1 MPVCLLAGS
10 HSFSKLGG
18 GEIMSQNFSRPL
30 IGSVLAMTLGL
41 GTACSH
47 SIELAAP
54 TDTIPSANATVAT
67 DARVPLLL
75 ETIRVTHN
83 GSSIAPP
90 AILER
95 QVLGA
100 IEATRLFSQH
110 YQSGY
115 TQPAANQ
122 ARVTVR
128 LSIDNLVE
136 PHAGQAAWRGFLV
149 SASMFTLAPF
159 ISLNYDYGA
168 QMSLEMERWD
178 GKTKQYTAT
187 SNGSAHY
194 NLFGANPEI
203 IEQLKGQVT
212 EACLS
217 SLLNQVIQDSAFYL
231 ASHAQSH
238 EHPIRTV
245 SVGIRHSS
253 PHAIPIS
260 QPITGGSPR

>member
-1 MPVCLLAGS
+1 MMG
-10 HSFSKLGG
+10 
-18 GEIMSQNFSRPL
+18 QNFSRLL
-30 IGSVLAMTLGL
+30 IGSAIAITLGL
-41 GTACSH
+41 GTGCSH
-47 SIELAAP
+47 WIELAGP
-54 TDTIPSANATVAT
+54 TDTASPASATVAT

-90 AILER
+90 VMLER

-100 IEATRLFSQH
+100 IEATRLFSQY

-115 TQPAANQ
+115 AQPAASQ
-122 ARVTVR
+122 PHIAVR
-128 LSIDNLVE
+128 LSIDNLVD

-149 SASMFTLAPF
+149 SASMFTLSPF
-159 ISLNYDYGA
+159 ISLNYDFGA

-178 GKTKQYTAT
+178 GQIKQYTAT

-194 NLFGANPEI
+194 NLFAANPEI

-231 ASHAQSH
+231 ASSEQSKGNT
-238 EHPIRTV
+238 IRTV
-245 SVGIRHSS
+245 SVGIRHSI
-253 PHAIPIS
+253 PRAISVS
-260 QPITGGSPR
+260 QPIAESSTR

>member
-1 MPVCLLAGS
+1 M
-10 HSFSKLGG
+10 
-18 GEIMSQNFSRPL
+18 MSQIFSRPL
-30 IGSVLAMTLGL
+30 IGSVLAMALSLGI
-41 GTACSH
+41 GCSH
-47 SIELAAP
+47 RIELAP
-54 TDTIPSANATVAT
+54 STDTASPARATVAT
-67 DARVPLLL
+67 DARMPLLL

-122 ARVTVR
+122 AHVTVR

-149 SASMFTLAPF
+149 GASMFTLAPF

-168 QMSLEMERWD
+168 Q
-178 GKTKQYTAT
+178 T
-187 SNGSAHY
+187 
-194 NLFGANPEI
+194 
-203 IEQLKGQVT
+203 
-212 EACLS
+212 
-217 SLLNQVIQDSAFYL
+217 
-231 ASHAQSH
+231 
-238 EHPIRTV
+238 
-245 SVGIRHSS
+245 SS
-253 PHAIPIS
+253 PTRRSAPTRRPTRS
-260 QPITGGSPR
+260 LTSSGRPE

>member
-1 MPVCLLAGS
+1 MMGQIC
-10 HSFSKLGG
+10 
-18 GEIMSQNFSRPL
+18 SRPL
-30 IGSVLAMTLGL
+30 LSSILAMTLGL
-41 GTACSH
+41 GTGCSH
-47 SIELAAP
+47 WIELAAP
-54 TDTIPSANATVAT
+54 TETTSPTSATVAT

-90 AILER
+90 ATLER

-115 TQPAANQ
+115 TQPAADQ

-128 LSIDNLVE
+128 LSIDNRVE
-136 PHAGQAAWRGFLV
+136 PHAGQAAWRGFV
-149 SASMFTLAPF
+149 VGASMFALAPF
-159 ISLNYDYGA
+159 ISLNYDYA
-168 QMSLEMERWD
+168 AEMSLEMERWD
-178 GKTKQYTAT
+178 GQIKRYTAT

-194 NLFGANPEI
+194 NLFGASPDV

-217 SLLNQVIQDSAFYL
+217 SLLNQVIQDSTFYL
-231 ASHAQSH
+231 ASSEQ
-238 EHPIRTV
+238 PQGNQIRTV
-245 SVGIRHSS
+245 SVGVRHSS
-253 PHAIPIS
+253 PRAIPVS
-260 QPITGGSPR
+260 QPIAGSSPQ

>member
-1 MPVCLLAGS
+1 MMG
-10 HSFSKLGG
+10 KT
-18 GEIMSQNFSRPL
+18 ISRPL
-30 IGSVLAMTLGL
+30 LGSVLAITLGL
-41 GTACSH
+41 VTGCSH
-47 SIELAAP
+47 WIELAVP
-54 TDTIPSANATVAT
+54 TDAAPSISATVAT

-75 ETIRVTHN
+75 EAVRLTHN

-95 QVLGA
+95 HVLGA

-115 TQPAANQ
+115 TQPGTDQ

-128 LSIDNLVE
+128 LSIDNLIE
-136 PHAGQAAWRGFLV
+136 PHAGQAAWRGFV
-149 SASMFTLAPF
+149 VGASMFTLAPF
-159 ISLNYDYGA
+159 ISLNYDFDT

-178 GKTKQYTAT
+178 GQVKRYTAT

-194 NLFGANPEI
+194 NLFGANPEV

-217 SLLNQVIQDSAFYL
+217 ALLNQVIQDSTFYL
-231 ASHAQSH
+231 ASKEQPQGS
-238 EHPIRTV
+238 PIRTV
-245 SVGIRHSS
+245 SVGVRHSS
-253 PHAIPIS
+253 PRAIPVS
-260 QPITGGSPR
+260 QPIADSSTQ

>member
-1 MPVCLLAGS
+1 LAAFLFIFKS
-10 HSFSKLGG
+10 GG
-18 GEIMSQNFSRPL
+18 GGVMGQFVSRPL
-30 IGSVLAMTLGL
+30 VGGVLALMLSL

-54 TDTIPSANATVAT
+54 ADTAPSANATVAT

-115 TQPAANQ
+115 QQPAANQ
-122 ARVTVR
+122 AHVTVR

-178 GKTKQYTAT
+178 GQTKQYTAT

-194 NLFGANPEI
+194 NLFGASPEI

-217 SLLNQVIQDSAFYL
+217 SLLNQVIRDSAFYH
-231 ASHAQSH
+231 ASHVQSH
-238 EHPIRTV
+238 DHPIRTV
-245 SVGIRHSS
+245 SVGVQHPSS
-253 PHAIPIS
+253 RVVPVSRPVADTS
-260 QPITGGSPR
+260 LR

>member
-1 MPVCLLAGS
+1 MMGQIL
-10 HSFSKLGG
+10 
-18 GEIMSQNFSRPL
+18 SRPL

-41 GTACSH
+41 GTGCSH
-47 SIELAAP
+47 WIELAVP
-54 TDTIPSANATVAT
+54 TDAAPPASATVAT

-115 TQPAANQ
+115 TQPAADQ

-136 PHAGQAAWRGFLV
+136 PHAGQAAWRGLV
-149 SASMFTLAPF
+149 IGASMFTLAPF
-159 ISLNYDYGA
+159 ISLNYDYGTA
-168 QMSLEMERWD
+168 MSLEMERWD
-178 GKTKQYTAT
+178 GQIKHYTAI

-194 NLFGANPEI
+194 HLFGANPDV

-217 SLLNQVIQDSAFYL
+217 SLLNQVIQDSTFYL
-231 ASHAQSH
+231 TSNQQPRGN
-238 EHPIRTV
+238 PIRTV
-245 SVGIRHSS
+245 SVGVRHSS
-253 PHAIPIS
+253 GIPC
-260 QPITGGSPR
+260 PTDRNPLR

>member
-1 MPVCLLAGS
+1 MMGQ
-10 HSFSKLGG
+10 
-18 GEIMSQNFSRPL
+18 IFSRPL
-30 IGSVLAMTLGL
+30 ISSVLAMTVGL
-41 GTACSH
+41 GTGCSH
-47 SIELAAP
+47 WIELAVPADAAP
-54 TDTIPSANATVAT
+54 PTSATVAT

-90 AILER
+90 TILER

-115 TQPAANQ
+115 TQPAADQ

-136 PHAGQAAWRGFLV
+136 PHAGQAAWRGFV
-149 SASMFTLAPF
+149 VGASMFALAPF
-159 ISLNYDYGA
+159 ISLNYDYGTHMA
-168 QMSLEMERWD
+168 LELERWD
-178 GKTKQYTAT
+178 GQIKRYTAT

-194 NLFGANPEI
+194 NLFGASPDV

-217 SLLNQVIQDSAFYL
+217 SLLNQVIRDSTFYL
-231 ASHAQSH
+231 AGSAQPQD
-238 EHPIRTV
+238 HPIRTV
-245 SVGIRHSS
+245 SVGVRRPSS
-253 PHAIPIS
+253 RAIPVS
-260 QPITGGSPR
+260 RPLADASPR

>member
-1 MPVCLLAGS
+1 MGQ
-10 HSFSKLGG
+10 
-18 GEIMSQNFSRPL
+18 IFSRPL
-30 IGSVLAMTLGL
+30 FSGVLAMTLGF
-41 GTACSH
+41 GTGCSH
-47 SIELAAP
+47 SIELAFPTEAAP
-54 TDTIPSANATVAT
+54 PTNASVAM

-115 TQPAANQ
+115 TQPSEDQ

-136 PHAGQAAWRGFLV
+136 PHAGQAAWRGFV
-149 SASMFTLAPF
+149 VGASMFVLAPF
-159 ISLNYDYGA
+159 ISLNYDYGTE
-168 QMSLEMERWD
+168 MSLEMERWD
-178 GKTKQYTAT
+178 GQIKRYTAT

-194 NLFGANPEI
+194 NLFGASPEV

-217 SLLNQVIQDSAFYL
+217 SLLSQMIQDSPFYL
-231 ASHAQSH
+231 ARSAKPQGS
-238 EHPIRTV
+238 PIRTV
-245 SVGIRHSS
+245 SVGVRHSS
-253 PHAIPIS
+253 TRTIPVS
-260 QPITGGSPR
+260 QPIPDFSPR

>member
-1 MPVCLLAGS
+1 M
-10 HSFSKLGG
+10 
-18 GEIMSQNFSRPL
+18 MDQMFSRPL
-30 IGSVLAMTLGL
+30 LSSVLAMTLGL
-41 GTACSH
+41 GTGCSH
-47 SIELAAP
+47 WIELAGP
-54 TDTIPSANATVAT
+54 TDAAPPASATVAT

-110 YQSGY
+110 YQSGSA
-115 TQPAANQ
+115 QPAADQ
-122 ARVTVR
+122 ARVTLR

-136 PHAGQAAWRGFLV
+136 PHAGQAAWRGFV
-149 SASMFTLAPF
+149 VGASMFALAPF

-168 QMSLEMERWD
+168 EMALEMERWD
-178 GKTKQYTAT
+178 GQIKQYTAT
-187 SNGSAHY
+187 SKGSAHY
-194 NLFGANPEI
+194 HLFGASPDI

-217 SLLNQVIQDSAFYL
+217 SLLNQVIQDSPFYL
-231 ASHAQSH
+231 TSTPQPRGN
-238 EHPIRTV
+238 PIRTV
-245 SVGIRHSS
+245 SVGVRRPSS
-253 PHAIPIS
+253 HALPVSRPIATAAP
-260 QPITGGSPR
+260 Q

>member
-1 MPVCLLAGS
+1 MMTGQIFPRL
-10 HSFSKLGG
+10 
-18 GEIMSQNFSRPL
+18 L
-30 IGSVLAMTLGL
+30 IGSMLAVTLGL
-41 GTACSH
+41 GTGCSH
-47 SIELAAP
+47 WIELAAP
-54 TDTIPSANATVAT
+54 TDTTPPASATVAT

-83 GSSIAPP
+83 GSAIAPP

-110 YQSGY
+110 YQSGHA
-115 TQPAANQ
+115 QPATSQ

-136 PHAGQAAWRGFLV
+136 PHAGQAAWRGLLV

-159 ISLNYDYGA
+159 IPLNYDYGA

-178 GKTKQYTAT
+178 GQTKHYSAT

-194 NLFGANPEI
+194 YLFGASPEV

-217 SLLNQVIQDSAFYL
+217 SLLDQVIHDSTFFLAGNTQPQDR
-231 ASHAQSH
+231 
-238 EHPIRTV
+238 PIRTV
-245 SVGIRHSS
+245 SVTVRRPSNRAVPISRSLPDSS
-253 PHAIPIS
+253 P
-260 QPITGGSPR
+260 R

>member
-1 MPVCLLAGS
+1 MQLAKSGRD
-10 HSFSKLGG
+10 KMMTQ
-18 GEIMSQNFSRPL
+18 IFSRPL
-30 IGSVLAMTLGL
+30 IGCVLALTLGL
-41 GTACSH
+41 GTGCSH
-47 SIELAAP
+47 WIELTAP
-54 TDTIPSANATVAT
+54 TDTAPPANATVAT

-110 YQSGY
+110 YQSGHA
-115 TQPAANQ
+115 QPAANQ

-128 LSIDNLVE
+128 LSINNLIE
-136 PHAGQAAWRGFLV
+136 PHAGQAAWRGLLV

-178 GKTKQYTAT
+178 GQIKHYTAT

-194 NLFGANPEI
+194 KLFGANPEV

-217 SLLNQVIQDSAFYL
+217 SLLNQVIQDSTFFL
-231 ASHAQSH
+231 AGNAQPH
-238 EHPIRTV
+238 DYPIRTV
-245 SVGIRHSS
+245 SVGVRRPTSRAVPVSRPLTDAS
-253 PHAIPIS
+253 P
-260 QPITGGSPR
+260 Q

>member
-1 MPVCLLAGS
+1 M
-10 HSFSKLGG
+10 
-18 GEIMSQNFSRPL
+18 
-30 IGSVLAMTLGL
+30 
-41 GTACSH
+41 
-47 SIELAAP
+47 
-54 TDTIPSANATVAT
+54 
-67 DARVPLLL
+67 
-75 ETIRVTHN
+75 THN

-115 TQPAANQ
+115 TQPATNQ

-149 SASMFTLAPF
+149 GASMFTLAPF

-178 GKTKQYTAT
+178 GQIKQYTAT

-194 NLFGANPEI
+194 NLFGANPEV

-217 SLLNQVIQDSAFYL
+217 SLLNQVIQDSTFYL
-231 ASHAQSH
+231 ASSEQPQGNS
-238 EHPIRTV
+238 IRTV
-245 SVGIRHSS
+245 SVGVRRSS
-253 PHAIPIS
+253 PRAVPMS
-260 QPITGGSPR
+260 QPIADSAPR

>member
-1 MPVCLLAGS
+1 MR
-10 HSFSKLGG
+10 
-18 GEIMSQNFSRPL
+18 SQIFSRPL

-41 GTACSH
+41 GTGCSH
-47 SIELAAP
+47 WIELAGP
-54 TDTIPSANATVAT
+54 TDAAPPISATVAT

-75 ETIRVTHN
+75 ETIRVTLN

-90 AILER
+90 TILER

-100 IEATRLFSQH
+100 IEATRLFSQL

-115 TQPAANQ
+115 TQPAADQ

-136 PHAGQAAWRGFLV
+136 PHAGQAAWRGFV
-149 SASMFTLAPF
+149 VGASMFALAPF

-168 QMSLEMERWD
+168 EMSLEMERWD
-178 GKTKQYTAT
+178 GQIKRYIAT

-194 NLFGANPEI
+194 NLFGASPDV
-203 IEQLKGQVT
+203 IEQLKGEVT

-217 SLLNQVIQDSAFYL
+217 SLLNQVIQDSDFFL
-231 ASHAQSH
+231 ASS
-238 EHPIRTV
+238 EHSQDKPIRFV
-245 SVGIRHSS
+245 SVGVRHSS
-253 PHAIPIS
+253 PRVIPVS
-260 QPITGGSPR
+260 QPIADSSAQ

>member
-1 MPVCLLAGS
+1 MMGQ
-10 HSFSKLGG
+10 
-18 GEIMSQNFSRPL
+18 IFSRPL
-30 IGSVLAMTLGL
+30 IGGVLAMTLSL
-41 GTACSH
+41 GIGCSH
-47 SIELAAP
+47 RIELAP
-54 TDTIPSANATVAT
+54 STDTASPARATVAT
-67 DARVPLLL
+67 DARMPLLL

-122 ARVTVR
+122 ARVTMRV
-128 LSIDNLVE
+128 SIDNLVE
-136 PHAGQAAWRGFLV
+136 PHAGQAAWRSFLV
-149 SASMFTLAPF
+149 GASMFTLAPF

-178 GKTKQYTAT
+178 GKIKQYTAT

-194 NLFGANPEI
+194 HLFGANPEV

-217 SLLNQVIQDSAFYL
+217 SLLNQVIQDSTFFL
-231 ASHAQSH
+231 AGSTQPQD
-238 EHPIRTV
+238 HPIRTV
-245 SVGIRHSS
+245 SVGIRLPSS
-253 PHAIPIS
+253 RAVPVS
-260 QPITGGSPR
+260 QALADASLR

>member
-1 MPVCLLAGS
+1 MRAP
-10 HSFSKLGG
+10 
-18 GEIMSQNFSRPL
+18 IFSRPL
-30 IGSVLAMTLGL
+30 ISSVLAMTLGL
-41 GTACSH
+41 GTGCSH
-47 SIELAAP
+47 WIELAVSTDAAP
-54 TDTIPSANATVAT
+54 PTNATVAT
-67 DARVPLLL
+67 DARMPLLL

-100 IEATRLFSQH
+100 FEATHLFSQH

-115 TQPAANQ
+115 TQPATDQ

-136 PHAGQAAWRGFLV
+136 PHAGQAAWRGFV
-149 SASMFTLAPF
+149 VGASMFALAPF
-159 ISLNYDYGA
+159 ISLNYDYGTE
-168 QMSLEMERWD
+168 MSLEMERWD
-178 GKTKQYTAT
+178 GQIKQYTAT

-194 NLFGANPEI
+194 NLFGASPDV

-217 SLLNQVIQDSAFYL
+217 SLLNQVIQDSPFYL
-231 ASHAQSH
+231 ASSAHHQGNT
-238 EHPIRTV
+238 IRTV
-245 SVGIRHSS
+245 SVGVRHSS
-253 PHAIPIS
+253 MRTIPVS
-260 QPITGGSPR
+260 QPIADSSPQ

>member
-1 MPVCLLAGS
+1 
-10 HSFSKLGG
+10 
-18 GEIMSQNFSRPL
+18 MSWNFSRPL

-54 TDTIPSANATVAT
+54 TDTVPSANATVDT

-75 ETIRVTHN
+75 ETIRVTHK

-90 AILER
+90 APLER

-115 TQPAANQ
+115 QQPEANQ
-122 ARVTVR
+122 AHVTVR

-178 GKTKQYTAT
+178 GQTKQYTAT

-231 ASHAQSH
+231 ASHAQSQNH
-238 EHPIRTV
+238 SIRTV
-245 SVGIRHSS
+245 SVRVQHPSS
-253 PHAIPIS
+253 RVVPVSRPVSDAS
-260 QPITGGSPR
+260 LR

>member
-1 MPVCLLAGS
+1 MTGQIFPRL
-10 HSFSKLGG
+10 
-18 GEIMSQNFSRPL
+18 L
-30 IGSVLAMTLGL
+30 IGSILTVTLGL
-41 GTACSH
+41 GTGCSH
-47 SIELAAP
+47 WIELAGP
-54 TDTIPSANATVAT
+54 TETTPPVSATVAT

-83 GSSIAPP
+83 GSAIAPP

-110 YQSGY
+110 YQSGHA
-115 TQPAANQ
+115 QPVASQ

-136 PHAGQAAWRGFLV
+136 PHAGQAAWRGLLV
-149 SASMFTLAPF
+149 GASMFTLAPF
-159 ISLNYDYGA
+159 IPLNYDYGA

-178 GKTKQYTAT
+178 GQTKHYSAT

-194 NLFGANPEI
+194 YLFGANPEV

-217 SLLNQVIQDSAFYL
+217 SLLDQVIQDSTFFL
-231 ASHAQSH
+231 ASNMQPQDR
-238 EHPIRTV
+238 PIRTV
-245 SVGIRHSS
+245 SVAVRRPSS
-253 PHAIPIS
+253 RAVPVSRSLPDSA
-260 QPITGGSPR
+260 PR